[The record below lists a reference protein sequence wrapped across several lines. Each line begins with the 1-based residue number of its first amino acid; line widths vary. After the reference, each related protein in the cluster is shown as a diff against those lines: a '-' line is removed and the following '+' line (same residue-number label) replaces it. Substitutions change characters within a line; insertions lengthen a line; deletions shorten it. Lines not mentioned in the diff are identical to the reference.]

1 MHKALYD
8 KFENSGYI
16 IQKWGGVMKLIK
28 KEHSRYY
35 RALYIASI
43 VNLAAN
49 AFFLI
54 PESVKF
60 AAIHRIQEDIGS
72 QPLNLA
78 GTVGKW
84 VLLHIVPALVLFFL
98 ARYLK
103 RKSEALTEEC
113 E

>member
-1 MHKALYD
+1 
-8 KFENSGYI
+8 
-16 IQKWGGVMKLIK
+16 MKLIK

-35 RALYIASI
+35 RALYTASI

-49 AFFLI
+49 ALFLI

-60 AAIHRIQEDIGS
+60 AAIRRMQVDIGS
-72 QPLNLA
+72 EPLDLA

-84 VLLHIVPALVLFFL
+84 VLLHIVPALALFFL

-103 RKSEALTEEC
+103 RKSGALMEES

>member
-1 MHKALYD
+1 
-8 KFENSGYI
+8 
-16 IQKWGGVMKLIK
+16 MKLIK

-43 VNLAAN
+43 VNLAGN
-49 AFFLI
+49 AVFLI

-60 AAIHRIQEDIGS
+60 AAIRRVQVDIGS
-72 QPLNLA
+72 QPLDLA
-78 GTVGKW
+78 GTIGTW
-84 VLLHIVPALVLFFL
+84 ILLHIVPALALFFL